1 MRFRQA
7 EPCEAKLM
15 TETMITRRMLRRA
28 MRGTPAASQ
37 LGKALLEFG
46 RAHGQT
52 LFGLKPAAAKKL
64 GWTAQKRLVMAPE
77 SCTGTDGGVLAL
89 ARLLA
94 GLLRVDDIDA
104 AIIAVAFAIDRL
116 RLPGELADLLSR
128 HGGNEPAMMG
138 EVAGAEPQD
147 AERRV
152 RLNPLFRSGLAS
164 FRANWLGQVRLETRW
179 ALQNLLDRL
188 PDDEAGIIAL
198 LVGPQHP
205 AVLPM
210 EAFAHVAEADFL
222 RRLLEGA
229 RRERAPGVNIV
240 IHGPPGTGK
249 TEFARTLAAAAG
261 LTLHGTGEA
270 DADGDEPDRRD
281 RIAAM
286 QMGQRLLAG
295 QGDAALIFDEMED
308 LIGDAQPAQGD
319 WMRGRQ
325 GSKVFVNRLLET
337 NPVPVIWT
345 TNTIH
350 NVDDAILRR
359 MSFILKLELPSR
371 AAAMQMLAR
380 IGRDEGVE
388 PDDQWG
394 PLVDAVP
401 ETASVMRVSARS
413 ARLAGE
419 ADGGTIAARALAT
432 ALRGG
437 PLPPPGPAPVDFAL
451 FESDPPL
458 QTIFAQLGP
467 RGATDFSLLLTGP
480 PGTGKTALA
489 HQLARQLDR
498 PLLVKRTSD
507 LLSKWVGQT
516 EQRIADAFAE
526 ASSRGGVLLFDEVDS
541 LLFDRSTA
549 RTSWEVSQV
558 NELLTWLDQH
568 PLPVVAATNHCGKL
582 DPAAL
587 RRFAFKVQ
595 LLPLPSA
602 KAAAAFSRFFGAAPP
617 PALAEVHGLTPGDMA
632 VVARQLRFNPTDNA
646 AEIVARLQAEVAAKP
661 DAARPIGFM

>member
-1 MRFRQA
+1 
-7 EPCEAKLM
+7 M
-15 TETMITRRMLRRA
+15 TENMITWRMLRRA

-46 RAHGQT
+46 RAHAQS
-52 LFGLKPAAAKKL
+52 LFGIKPAAAKKL
-64 GWTAQKRLVMAPE
+64 GWTALKRLVMASE
-77 SCTGTDGGVLAL
+77 SCTGADGGVLSL

-94 GLLRVDDIDA
+94 GLLRVDRIDA
-104 AIIAVAFAIDRL
+104 ATIAVVFAIDRL

-128 HGGNEPAMMG
+128 HGGNEPAMIG
-138 EVAGAEPQD
+138 EVAGAAPQD

-210 EAFAHVAEADFL
+210 EAFAHVPEADFL
-222 RRLLEGA
+222 RRLLAGA
-229 RRERAPGVNIV
+229 RRERALGINILV
-240 IHGPPGTGK
+240 HGPPGTGK

-261 LTLHGTGEA
+261 MTLHGTGEA

-295 QGDAALIFDEMED
+295 HGDAALIFDEMED
-308 LIGDAQPAQGD
+308 LIGDAQPVQGD

-359 MSFILKLELPSR
+359 MNFILNLELPTR
-371 AAAMQMLAR
+371 KTAMQMLAR

-388 PDDQWG
+388 PNAKWG
-394 PLVDAVP
+394 PLVDAIP
-401 ETASVMRVSARS
+401 EAASVMRVSARG

-419 ADGGTIAARALAT
+419 ADGGTIAARALAA

-437 PLPPPGPAPVDFAL
+437 PLPPPGPGAVDFAL

-458 QTIFAQLGP
+458 QPLFAQLGP
-467 RGATDFSLLLTGP
+467 GGPADFSLLLTGP

-489 HQLARQLDR
+489 HDLARRLDR

-526 ASSRGGVLLFDEVDS
+526 ASRRGGVLLFDEVDS
-541 LLFDRSTA
+541 LLFDRNMAHTN
-549 RTSWEVSQV
+549 WEVSQV

-568 PLPVVAATNHCGKL
+568 PLPVVAATNHGGKL

-587 RRFAFKVQ
+587 RRFAFKVR
-595 LLPLPSA
+595 LLPLPPA
-602 KAAAAFSRFFGAAPP
+602 KAAAAFARFFGISPP

-632 VVARQLRFNPTDNA
+632 VVARQLRFNPTGSA
-646 AEIVARLQAEVAAKP
+646 AEIVARLHAEVAAKP
-661 DAARPIGFM
+661 DAARPIGFI